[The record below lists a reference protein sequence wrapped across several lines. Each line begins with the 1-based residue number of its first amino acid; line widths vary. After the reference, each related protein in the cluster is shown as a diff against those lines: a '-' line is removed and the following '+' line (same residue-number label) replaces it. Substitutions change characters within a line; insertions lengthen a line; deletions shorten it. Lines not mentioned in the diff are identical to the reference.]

1 MQTSGSTSER
11 GAALVAVIFAT
22 TLLLLLLMTA
32 LVITRMSGR
41 AVARQL
47 AYQGQAHNAAAAG
60 LTEGLSWFVHQRQQ
74 PVVAF
79 DPKLDVSGV
88 CTHNPRH
95 NPLVNESDDP
105 AIGIMR
111 DYEIMARGRVHGR
124 YEVRR
129 GAVIDVSTRRG
140 KTSAGSIWRIESLG
154 IVYVQNDA
162 AQAPGAGTNTIIA
175 RRTMR
180 TELQR
185 LGLQLPA
192 NAALNI
198 SSGTSATITKAGRI
212 QGGSAGI
219 GIAYPPSTGTP
230 TIAGTVTGNP
240 AQNTTNGSFA
250 LQNVFAVSQQ
260 ELIAMADIVVS
271 DERQLPDPLPNM
283 ALIVVTGNAQ
293 FNGLRKLSG
302 SGILVVLGNLTLN
315 AQSDPFFNGL
325 IWVGGNLIVT
335 PPANISGSVIANGT
349 VQLTG
354 GNEVSEINYDA
365 AILTQ
370 IRQQMGNYLF
380 SRSPWVVGG
389 GT

>member
-1 MQTSGSTSER
+1 
-11 GAALVAVIFAT
+11 
-22 TLLLLLLMTA
+22 
-32 LVITRMSGR
+32 
-41 AVARQL
+41 RQL

-79 DPKLDVSGV
+79 DPKLDAGGV

-105 AIGIMR
+105 SIGIMR
-111 DYEIMARGRVHGR
+111 DYEIMSRGRVHGR

-129 GAVIDVSTRRG
+129 SAVTDVSTRRG
-140 KTSAGSIWRIESLG
+140 KTQAGSIWRVESLG
-154 IVYVQNDA
+154 IVYVQNNPG
-162 AQAPGAGTNTIIA
+162 QVPGAGTNTIIA

-198 SSGTSATITKAGRI
+198 SSGTSANITKAGRI

-230 TIAGTVTGNP
+230 TVNGTVTGNP

-271 DERQLPDPLPNM
+271 DERALPDPLPNM
-283 ALIVVTGNAQ
+283 SLIVITGNAQ
-293 FNGLRKLSG
+293 FNGQRKLNG
-302 SGILVVLGNLTLN
+302 SGILVVLGNLNLN
-315 AQSDPFFNGL
+315 SQADPFFNGL
-325 IWVGGNLIVT
+325 IWVGGNLIVN
-335 PPANISGSVIANGT
+335 PPANISGSVIANGN

-354 GNEVSEINYDA
+354 GNEISEINYDA

>member
-1 MQTSGSTSER
+1 MHTRGKASER

-60 LTEGLSWFVHQRQQ
+60 LTEALSWFVHQRQQ
-74 PVVAF
+74 PVVTF
-79 DPKLDVSGV
+79 DPKLDVGGI
-88 CTHNPRH
+88 CTHTPRH
-95 NPLVNESDDP
+95 TPPVNESDDP

-111 DYEIMARGRVHGR
+111 DYEIMTVGRVHGR

-129 GAVIDVSTRRG
+129 GAVTDVSTRRG
-140 KTSAGSIWRIESLG
+140 KTQAGSIWRVESLG
-154 IVYVQNDA
+154 IVYVQNDPSR
-162 AQAPGAGTNTIIA
+162 APGAGSNTIIA

-192 NAALNI
+192 NAALNA
-198 SSGTSATITKAGRI
+198 SSGTNVNVTRAGRI
-212 QGGSAGI
+212 QGGAAGI

-230 TIAGTVTGNP
+230 TVAGTVTGSP
-240 AQNTTNGSFA
+240 AQNVTNGSFA
-250 LQNVFAVSQQ
+250 LQNVFSVSQQ
-260 ELIAMADIVVS
+260 ELIAMADLVVP
-271 DERQLPDPLPNM
+271 DERQLPDPLPSM
-283 ALIVVTGNAQ
+283 SLIVITGNAQ
-293 FNGLRKLSG
+293 FNGQRKLNG
-302 SGILVVLGNLTLN
+302 SGILVVLGNLNLN

-325 IWVGGNLIVT
+325 IWVGGNLIIN
-335 PPANISGSVIANGT
+335 PPANINGSVIANGL

-365 AILTQ
+365 SILNQ

-389 GT
+389 GS